1 MRSLVAIVLA
11 GAVLGGSGAVFNMP
25 QLERARQLVGGI
37 VEDVAAIATSF
48 AGGPNDPKSP
58 VVDQSTLA
66 QDKARLDAATRK
78 AEQLS
83 NELTRLRSDTGTG
96 H

>member
-1 MRSLVAIVLA
+1 LVAIVFA

-58 VVDQSTLA
+58 VVDRSTLA